1 MQIIFKTNND
11 QSVEI
16 EEETSLLRA
25 SIRNKAGM
33 PFKCGGGMCGL
44 SLIHI

>member
-16 EEETSLLRA
+16 EEETDGLVKTFYTKKLVTQTIPHFA
-25 SIRNKAGM
+25 SGDNYAK
-33 PFKCGGGMCGL
+33 
-44 SLIHI
+44 